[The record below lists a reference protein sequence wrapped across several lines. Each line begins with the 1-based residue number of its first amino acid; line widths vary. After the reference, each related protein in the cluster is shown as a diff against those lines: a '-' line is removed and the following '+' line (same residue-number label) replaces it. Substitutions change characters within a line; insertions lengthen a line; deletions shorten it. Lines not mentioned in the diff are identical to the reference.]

1 MGTGL
6 NEMQV
11 HSSRHVCLQCPIL
24 SARGVVNVG
33 GILGKLVTVPGFT
46 GTYTFDEIKKLLSDI
61 GCCVVQQPQDVAPA
75 EREVRDTASIIGA
88 FHNNSIKAGNC
99 SIIIDKIIVKLY
111 SSVVS

>member
-1 MGTGL
+1 
-6 NEMQV
+6 
-11 HSSRHVCLQCPIL
+11 
-24 SARGVVNVG
+24 VG

-46 GTYTFDEIKKLLSDI
+46 GAYTFDEIKKLLSDI

-99 SIIIDKIIVKLY
+99 SIIIDKIIVKIKVFSCELK
-111 SSVVS
+111 SCQRFAINIMRVASVKGCFWQQH

>member
-1 MGTGL
+1 M
-6 NEMQV
+6 
-11 HSSRHVCLQCPIL
+11 
-24 SARGVVNVG
+24 G

-46 GTYTFDEIKKLLSDI
+46 GAYTFDEIKKLLSDI

-99 SIIIDKIIVKLY
+99 SIIIDKNHSKNYALQLSAKTLLIVSGNQY
-111 SSVVS
+111 DIR